1 MQSGANMNTTSAV
14 HDIDEAGFG
23 AQVLGAGAPVLV
35 EYWAEWCAPCRMMA
49 PLLEESAR
57 LYGDRITVARVNV
70 DDNPGLASRYQVR
83 SIPTLMMFRDG
94 VPVAT
99 QVGATNRSRLE
110 QLIETQLP
118 PQGEGAPDPAA
129 PSTGSS

>member
-1 MQSGANMNTTSAV
+1 MNTTSAIR
-14 HDIDEAGFG
+14 DIDEAGFG
-23 AQVLGAGAPVLV
+23 AEVLRSDAPVLV

-57 LYGDRITVARVNV
+57 LYRDRVTVARVNV

-94 VPVAT
+94 APVAT

-110 QLIETQLP
+110 QLIEAQLP
-118 PQGEGAPDPAA
+118 LMPQGDGGLGSCA
-129 PSTGSS
+129 PSTGNS